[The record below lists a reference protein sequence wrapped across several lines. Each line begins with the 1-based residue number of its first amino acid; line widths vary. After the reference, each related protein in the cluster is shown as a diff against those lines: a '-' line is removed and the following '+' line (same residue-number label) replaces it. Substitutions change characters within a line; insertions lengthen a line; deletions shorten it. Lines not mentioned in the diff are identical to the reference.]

1 MGRVD
6 LSITIARPV
15 EDVFAVLTDPTQS
28 RRWSAN
34 AIEGEVITH
43 GPPGGGSRRRAVAKG
58 PFGGTMEN
66 VMEVTELEP
75 NRKVALK
82 LISAPWG
89 GTGRTWYTFAPVE
102 GGTRVDWTWE
112 MEPGGLWKPLG
123 SRPFMAMFG
132 RRLQRDLDNLKVMM
146 ESGQL

>member
-1 MGRVD
+1 MGRADV
-6 LSITIARPV
+6 SITIARPV

-28 RRWSAN
+28 AKWSAN
-34 AIEGEVITH
+34 AIEAELITP
-43 GPPGGGSRRRAVAKG
+43 GPPGIGSRRRAVTKG
-58 PFGGTMEN
+58 LFGRTMEN

-82 LISAPWG
+82 LVSAPWG
-89 GTGRTWYTFAPVE
+89 GTGRTWYTFTPVA

-112 MEPGGLWKPLG
+112 MEPAGLWKPFG
-123 SRPFMAMFG
+123 SRPSMALF
-132 RRLQRDLDNLKVMM
+132 RRLFQRDLDNLKVMM